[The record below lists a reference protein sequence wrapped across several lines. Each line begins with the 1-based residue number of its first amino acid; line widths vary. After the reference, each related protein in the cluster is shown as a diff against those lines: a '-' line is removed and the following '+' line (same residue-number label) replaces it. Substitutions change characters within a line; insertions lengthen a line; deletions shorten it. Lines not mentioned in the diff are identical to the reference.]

1 VSLLL
6 ICLLNCCVFLW
17 MVQAHTLH
25 RLMSL
30 KKIIA
35 YAPLIGCN
43 PEHLASSHAVK
54 RFFGALPYQDV
65 LFPHLLR
72 KIFLW
77 RLKINRSA
85 VIILGVDSMVL
96 NNDDALQREG
106 VEPTY
111 KKVKDFHPVQ
121 MNWGRYFVDAVFRV
135 GSDPSNHSQ
144 TVEKMICTI
153 VAKIRKEYKAD
164 VPIII
169 RLDSGFY
176 DQKLFKTFEFIN
188 IGYACGGR
196 LYKNVKKSAT
206 ESTSWFKFKS
216 CNNKEIWEYTE
227 FMCKQEQWDI
237 PRRTI
242 YSRLILRDRQFV
254 IPGLNTDSSII
265 TNIGIGGEIDKLL
278 CQAGAENLLLAHDI
292 LGNYH
297 NRGNDELANRAIKD
311 FGEEK
316 LPFKHFHSNAAWY
329 FFMLISNICSKASRQ
344 M

>member
-1 VSLLL
+1 
-6 ICLLNCCVFLW
+6 
-17 MVQAHTLH
+17 
-25 RLMSL
+25 
-30 KKIIA
+30 
-35 YAPLIGCN
+35 
-43 PEHLASSHAVK
+43 
-54 RFFGALPYQDV
+54 
-65 LFPHLLR
+65 
-72 KIFLW
+72 
-77 RLKINRSA
+77 
-85 VIILGVDSMVL
+85 MVL

-111 KKVKDFHPVQ
+111 KKVKGFHPVQ
-121 MNWGRYFVDAVFRV
+121 MNWGRYFVDSVFRV

-216 CNNKEIWEYTE
+216 SNNKEIWEYTE

-329 FFMLISNICSKASRQ
+329 FFMLISNNMFESFKTDVSPSVIATTVYATTFRRVLIDTAAKIVRYGRKLIMKVPVACFHRLKFDLLFERSSNVAV
-344 M
+344 MLC